1 MSSHLHSLQ
10 TFSVSGVDS
19 IQPYQLLLYLASKT
33 SIGIYGTKKR
43 LVSRNILMDHG
54 CRPEKA
60 AVFRFYTPWHGAAPV
75 VHCSFRAAFRVRDR
89 KAPRSRTSRIA
100 CSTNRANFQGCA
112 SLVLSQSGNVQYQ
125 KFRIVAEKMWP
136 WSGSRSAGCTAA
148 FWFDP
153 CDVGLQF
160 CKHVELGTSFIK
172 KKSQWEETA
181 RWPTAKSVC
190 LKKHVKYCSLTS
202 QLQTGRHCVFAG
214 CCSIKTCYPVRLY

>member
-19 IQPYQLLLYLASKT
+19 IQPYQLLYLASKT

-60 AVFRFYTPWHGAAPV
+60 AVFRFYTPWHEAAPV
-75 VHCSFRAAFRVRDR
+75 GHCSFRAAFRVRNR

-172 KKSQWEETA
+172 KKEPMGRNSAVANRKE
-181 RWPTAKSVC
+181 C
-190 LKKHVKYCSLTS
+190 LSK
-202 QLQTGRHCVFAG
+202 
-214 CCSIKTCYPVRLY
+214 KTCKVLFADLTASDW

>member
-1 MSSHLHSLQ
+1 VPVLHFWLWLLHQYPGLWHILAKSTLMSSHLHSLQ

-19 IQPYQLLLYLASKT
+19 IQPYQLLYLASKT

-100 CSTNRANFQGCA
+100 CSTNRAT
-112 SLVLSQSGNVQYQ
+112 
-125 KFRIVAEKMWP
+125 FRGAQ
-136 WSGSRSAGCTAA
+136 A
-148 FWFDP
+148 
-153 CDVGLQF
+153 L
-160 CKHVELGTSFIK
+160 
-172 KKSQWEETA
+172 
-181 RWPTAKSVC
+181 
-190 LKKHVKYCSLTS
+190 YC
-202 QLQTGRHCVFAG
+202 RNRVMF
-214 CCSIKTCYPVRLY
+214 SIRNSE